1 MKNSF
6 RVRRPAALLGWV
18 LFFALSVEWAA
29 SATNSPPGPTLFL
42 DQAGFDRIHNSTWEL
57 QVKQSQQFIR
67 EAEALLKDPPVI
79 PSEGGGWI
87 FDLYCPKDNA
97 LFHRVAP
104 GVFVCPAEK
113 LTNANPKAEAAWRT
127 TQHDRAAQGAQ
138 TLALAYRLT
147 SRREF
152 AKLTADLLLR
162 YAELYAGYVRHDRWG
177 RTGFFAF
184 MGGKRYAQALD
195 EAVNLIP
202 CAWAYDLI
210 RDSDILTPESAAHI
224 EDQFLRAAARELQV
238 RTFQEDNNHQ
248 TWINAAI
255 ASVGFTLHDSAL
267 IDESISGR
275 FGFNYQMNR
284 CVTSDGLWHEGT
296 MAYQRY
302 AMEPLVKH
310 VHMARRA
317 GLKLDEDPRVR
328 SLFDGPLLSAYPDGS
343 YPIINDSDPFN
354 IRSMADL
361 YEWAFAVYGDPR
373 YAAVAA
379 TGKRQ
384 SLWSWLVGRPEL
396 PATSGLV
403 AQESRNLTGI
413 GYLFMNGQS
422 GPSPVSLV
430 LDYGPHG
437 GDHGHPDKLNLL
449 LHAWGQD
456 RFVDPGRITYS
467 VPEYKSWCKQSI
479 AHNTVTV
486 DEKSQNPA
494 TGYCAWFGVN
504 PKVQAACVG
513 TDDAY
518 GGIRLERMV
527 GLTDRYILDC
537 YRAVSDHQHT
547 YDWAL
552 HIRGQSPLTPDFS
565 ALKMGLGTGDGYPHL
580 EKVFTRKGLSP
591 GMLKWPLDGTRAI
604 TLHVPQSKIP
614 ETWFMGQAIGTSL
627 GERIPFLIRR
637 QKTDTALWIAVYEL
651 TDQPSNTVQQV
662 RFNGRATDPRP
673 SLTISGSGWK
683 DDWSFPWER
692 MPGTNTLHPVSLE
705 SIPGFVYRS
714 E

>member
-1 MKNSF
+1 MKYWS
-6 RVRRPAALLGWV
+6 RRTSSILLALV
-18 LFFALSVEWAA
+18 LLLALSSNLGAQT
-29 SATNSPPGPTLFL
+29 TNNLPGPTLFL
-42 DQAGFDRIHNSTWEL
+42 DQAGFDRIRNSTGEV
-57 QVKQSQQFIR
+57 QVTMSRQFIR
-67 EAEALLKDPPVI
+67 EAEALLKDPPEI
-79 PSEGGGWI
+79 PAEGGGWI

-97 LFHRVAP
+97 QFQRVAP
-104 GVFVCPAEK
+104 GQFVCPSEH

-138 TLALAYRLT
+138 TLGLAYRLT
-147 SRREF
+147 GRREF
-152 AKLTADLLLR
+152 AKLAADLLLR
-162 YAELYAGYVRHDRWG
+162 YAELYDGYVRHDRWG

-210 RDSDILTPESAAHI
+210 RDSDVLTTNDNALI
-224 EDQFLRAAARELQV
+224 EGKFLRAAVKELQV
-238 RTFQEDNNHQ
+238 PTFQQDNNHQ

-255 ASVGFTLHDSAL
+255 ASVGFTLHDAAL

-275 FGFNYQMNR
+275 FGFKYQMDH
-284 CVTSDGLWHEGT
+284 CVTADGLWHEGT

-317 GLKLDEDPRVR
+317 GLKLEEDPRVR

-379 TGKRQ
+379 LGNRQ
-384 SLWSWLVGRPEL
+384 NLWAWLVGPPVL
-396 PATSGLV
+396 PVTTGLV
-403 AQESRNLTGI
+403 AQESRNLRGI
-413 GYLFMNGQS
+413 GYLFINGRT
-422 GPSPVSLV
+422 GPAPISLV

-449 LHAWGQD
+449 LHVWGQD

-467 VPEYKSWCKQSI
+467 VPEYKTWCKQTI

-486 DEKSQNPA
+486 DQKSQTPA
-494 TGYCAWFGVN
+494 TGYCAWFCAG
-504 PKVQAACVG
+504 PSVQAACVG
-513 TDDAY
+513 ADTAY
-518 GGIRLERMV
+518 EGIQLERMV
-527 GLTDRYILDC
+527 GLTPRYILDC
-537 YRAVSDHQHT
+537 YRIVSDHMHT

-552 HIRGQSPLTPDFS
+552 HVRGQSPIPTDFS
-565 ALKMGLGTGDGYPHL
+565 ALKKGLGTGDGYQHL
-580 EKVFTRKGLSP
+580 EKVFTRDVTSP
-591 GMLKWPLDGTRAI
+591 LALKWPVDGARAI
-604 TLHVPQSKIP
+604 TLHVPASKVQ
-614 ETWFMGQAIGTSL
+614 ENWFIGQGIGTSL

-637 QKTDTALWIAVYEL
+637 QKANTALWIAVYEL
-651 TDQPSNTVQQV
+651 TDQPSNIVQQIH
-662 RFNGRATDPRP
+662 FEGRPTDPRP
-673 SLTISGSGWK
+673 SLTISGSGWR
-683 DDWSFPWER
+683 DEWSFPWKPV
-692 MPGTNTLHPVSLE
+692 PGADTLHPVPLE
-705 SIPGFVYRS
+705 SVPGFSYRTD
-714 E
+714 